1 MNTFTI
7 ADAFSHGWRKT
18 KDQFWLVAGVLIA
31 YAAASIVLARVGEA
45 AKSDPIL
52 NIVSFVVT
60 LAIGVCLRIGI
71 TRFFLNADEGKGKFK
86 DLFTMGG
93 VFTAYF
99 VAYICLSAITLVG
112 LVLLIVPGVI
122 LSLVYFFVPTL
133 IVDKNMGVIE
143 SFKES
148 AAITKG
154 HRWHLLGFLAVSI
167 LINFVG
173 VLAVVVGL
181 LFTIPAT
188 FFAGL
193 YIYRRLTAAELP
205 VVVEPSVGI

>member
-7 ADAFSHGWRKT
+7 ADAFSHGWRRT
-18 KDQFWLVAGVLIA
+18 RDQFWLAVGVLVT
-31 YAAASIVLARVGEA
+31 YAVASIILARVGEV

-52 NIVSFVVT
+52 NIVTFVVT
-60 LAIGVCLRIGI
+60 LAIGVSLRIGM
-71 TRFFLNADEGKGKFK
+71 TRFFLNADDGKGRFK

-99 VAYICLSAITLVG
+99 VAYICLSTITLIG
-112 LVLLIVPGVI
+112 LILLIVPGVI
-122 LSLVYFFVPTL
+122 LSLIYFFVPTL

-154 HRWHLLGFLAVSI
+154 HRWHLLGFLVVSI
-167 LINFVG
+167 LVNFVG
-173 VLAVVVGL
+173 VLVLVVGL
-181 LFTIPAT
+181 LLTIPMT

-193 YIYRRLTAAELP
+193 YIYRRLTTAELP
-205 VVVEPSVGI
+205 VVVDSPSVN